1 MNHGWGFAQGR
12 RIRGRRV
19 REAETVIADA
29 SAVAA
34 RTNIRPTPAFRWP
47 PFQRAWSSF
56 TEAVSG
62 RNRRRRRGCRADGA
76 ENVEDRPASS
86 MFRFPPFPSV
96 AVAGTEL
103 LHEDQITRYI
113 PAGYLRILGRAKTFP
128 AQPTGRPE
136 TQNAPYCFTVLPRDQ
151 RSRPVTCWSDRTVAA
166 GHAKLAWPVVT
177 GLSPLS
183 FRERERER
191 REKLGPGLNWEA
203 RPITSFPSHSP
214 PPSPSSTLLFFR
226 SFPPLLSPHSVF
238 LPQALRLVALSLPF
252 SLFLSHSF
260 KC

>member
-151 RSRPVTCWSDRTVAA
+151 RSRPVTCWPDRTVAA

-183 FRERERER
+183 FREREREK
-191 REKLGPGLNWEA
+191 REARAGPKLGGPAHHQFPLSLSS
-203 RPITSFPSHSP
+203 PLSFLYSPFLPLISP
-214 PPSPSSTLLFFR
+214 PPQSALCVLASSSPPRGSL
-226 SFPPLLSPHSVF
+226 PPF
-238 LPQALRLVALSLPF
+238 LSLP
-252 SLFLSHSF
+252 LPLI
-260 KC
+260 